1 MPLNRDLIGRSYPV
15 SDVYE
20 VAREKIR
27 DFAVAIGDLNPAYT
41 DTAAA
46 RALGHADVVA
56 PPTFLTTLQF
66 RFPHPSPV
74 TDAELGL
81 NYALVVHGEQR
92 FVLDRPVVAGDRV
105 RAQQTITDI
114 RDAGRNEL
122 LTVETTVSDES
133 GAQVAVATSVIVSR
147 GTAARTEPGQEA

>member
-1 MPLNRDLIGRSYPV
+1 MPLNRELIGRSYPI

-27 DFAVAIGDLNPAYT
+27 DFAVAMGDQNPAYV
-41 DTAAA
+41 DADAA

-92 FVLDRPVVAGDRV
+92 FTLDRPIVAGDRL
-105 RAQQTITDI
+105 RAVQTITDI

-122 LTVETTVSDES
+122 LTIESTVTDES
-133 GAQVAVATSVIVSR
+133 GARVAVATGVIVSR
-147 GTAARTEPGQEA
+147 GTAEKK